1 MKVQELKELGAIY
14 LENVE
19 DGLREYENQIKRM
32 EAFAAYNTL
41 ENLCREYGWENAF
54 ADFYYHTFD
63 EETQEG
69 IDASLEE
76 EEVEYIREK
85 CCPYDRRDL
94 IFPLDETLLRIIVKL
109 NAREILFSTI
119 YFVGE
124 KGKRSTWWGN
134 YSKEYVIFTDK

>member
-1 MKVQELKELGAIY
+1 MTVQELKDLGAIY

-19 DGLREYENQIKRM
+19 DGLRNYANVIKRM

-41 ENLCREYGWENAF
+41 EALCMEKGWKDVY

-63 EETQEG
+63 EEVQEN
-69 IDASLEE
+69 IEASLEE
-76 EEVEYIREK
+76 EEVEYLKEK
-85 CCPYDRRDL
+85 CSPRNPDEL
-94 IFPLDETLLRIIVKL
+94 IFPVDATLLRIIVKL

-124 KGKRSTWWGN
+124 KRSTWWGN
-134 YSKEYVIFTDK
+134 FSKEYIVFTDN